1 MREKITDSYFWS
13 YLKLLTRFNSKKF
26 SLTISLMV
34 LISLT
39 EGIGLLL
46 LIPLLQLV
54 GLDVQQGALGQIA
67 GIIASFFS
75 YINVKPTLCAV
86 LIIYVIIISLNAFLT
101 QLQTTKSSQIQY
113 GFAADLR
120 KKLFK
125 AISESRW
132 LFFSKKPSAHFA
144 HALTNEIERVSM
156 GTGQFLTLIASIF
169 VLAVYI
175 IFAMQISGPIAGIIF
190 IIGIILL
197 LLLKKRSQ
205 SSHTKGEDLSNT
217 TKNLYSIT
225 NQHLDGMKTIKSFNM
240 EKRNV
245 ETFSNITQGVAN
257 KYMETIKS
265 YADVR
270 FLFDVGSVIILSF
283 IVFFVVEI
291 MKISTAELLILL
303 FLFMR
308 IIPRFSTIQ
317 RSYQYF
323 INMLPAFVNVIN
335 LKRECE
341 AASESEFEEDFVTF
355 NKEIQFKDVS
365 FSYQDTLN
373 IKNLN
378 LKIKKKQITALV
390 GLSGAGKSTTADLV
404 MGLLRPDNGQIT
416 IDGLELKNFA
426 SWRNQIGYVAQDTF
440 LFNDT
445 VRNNLL
451 LARND
456 ASEAELEDVLEISS
470 ADFVFNLPDGLD
482 TMIGDRGVRLSGGE
496 RQRLALARA
505 LLRKPSLLIMDEAT
519 SNLDSKNEKKIL
531 ESIGKLH
538 GDLTILMIAHRFSTI
553 ENADVIYLME
563 DGHIVEEGSWEEFN
577 EKKGRFEELF

>member
-1 MREKITDSYFWS
+1 MREKITDSYLWN
-13 YLKLLTRFNSKKF
+13 YLRLLTRFNPKKL
-26 SLTISLMV
+26 SLTILLMV
-34 LISLT
+34 LISLS

-67 GIIASFFS
+67 EIIATFFN
-75 YINVKPTLCAV
+75 YIHIKPTLGAV
-86 LIIYVIIISLNAFLT
+86 LIIYVLIISLNAFLT
-101 QLQTTKSSQIQY
+101 KLQTTESSRIQY
-113 GFAADLR
+113 GFAAYLR

-125 AISESRW
+125 SISQSQW
-132 LFFSKKPSAHFA
+132 LFFSKNPSAHFS

-175 IFAMQISGPIAGIIF
+175 IFAMKLSGTIAGIIF
-190 IIGIILL
+190 IIGVVLL
-197 LLLKKRSQ
+197 LILKKKSQ
-205 SSHTKGEDLSNT
+205 SSHTKGKDLTNT

-240 EKRNV
+240 EKRNI
-245 ETFSNITQGVAN
+245 ETFSKVSNGVAR

-270 FLFDVGSVIILSF
+270 FLFDVGSVVILSF

-303 FLFMR
+303 FLFIR

-323 INMLPAFVNVIN
+323 MNMLPAFVNVIN
-335 LKRECE
+335 LKREC
-341 AASESEFEEDFVTF
+341 SEFSEKELESGEIVFE
-355 NKEIQFKDVS
+355 KEIQFQNVS

-378 LKIKKKQITALV
+378 LKINKKQTTALV

-404 MGLLRPDNGQIT
+404 MGLLRPDQGQIS
-416 IDGLELKNFA
+416 IDGVELKNFS
-426 SWRNQIGYVAQDTF
+426 SWRNQIGYVAQETF

-445 VRNNLL
+445 IRNNLL

-456 ASEAELEDVLEISS
+456 ASEKELNDVVEISS
-470 ADFVFNLPDGLD
+470 ADFVFDLPDGLD
-482 TMIGDRGVRLSGGE
+482 TVIGDRGVRLSGGE
-496 RQRLALARA
+496 KQRLALARA
-505 LLRKPSLLIMDEAT
+505 LLRRPSLLIMDEAT

-531 ESIGKLH
+531 DSIDKLH

-553 ENADVIYLME
+553 ESADTIYFME
-563 DGHIVEEGSWEEFN
+563 NGHIVEEGTWEEFN
-577 EKKGRFEELF
+577 EKKGRFKDLF

>member
-1 MREKITDSYFWS
+1 MREKITDSYLWN
-13 YLKLLTRFNSKKF
+13 YLRLLTRFNPKKL

-67 GIIASFFS
+67 EIIASFFS
-75 YINVKPTLCAV
+75 YINVKPTLGAV
-86 LIIYVIIISLNAFLT
+86 LIIYVLIISLNAFLT
-101 QLQTTKSSQIQY
+101 KLQTTESSEIQY
-113 GFAADLR
+113 GFAAHLR

-125 AISESRW
+125 SISQSQW
-132 LFFSKKPSAHFA
+132 LFFSKNPSAHFS

-169 VLAVYI
+169 VLVVYI
-175 IFAMQISGPIAGIIF
+175 IFAMELSGAIAGIIF

-197 LLLKKRSQ
+197 LILKKKSQ
-205 SSHTKGEDLSNT
+205 SSQLKGEDLTNT
-217 TKNLYSIT
+217 TKNLYSVT

-240 EKRNV
+240 EKRNI
-245 ETFSNITQGVAN
+245 ETFSNITDGVAH

-303 FLFMR
+303 FLFIR

-335 LKRECE
+335 LKRECV
-341 AASESEFEEDFVTF
+341 ASSESELDSGDILFE
-355 NKEIQFKDVS
+355 KEIKFQDVS
-365 FSYQDTLN
+365 FSYQNELN

-378 LKIKKKQITALV
+378 LKIKKNKITALV

-404 MGLLRPDNGQIT
+404 MGLLRPSDGQIT
-416 IDGLELKNFA
+416 IDGVELKNFA

-456 ASEAELEDVLEISS
+456 ASEKELNDVLEISS
-470 ADFVFNLPDGLD
+470 AEFVFDLPDGLD
-482 TMIGDRGVRLSGGE
+482 TIIGDRGVRLSGGE

-505 LLRKPSLLIMDEAT
+505 LLRRPSLLIMDEAT

-531 ESIGKLH
+531 ESIEQLH

-553 ENADVIYLME
+553 ESADIIYLM
-563 DGHIVEEGSWEEFN
+563 DQGHIVEEGSWEDFN
-577 EKKGRFEELF
+577 EKKGRFRELF

>member
-1 MREKITDSYFWS
+1 MREKITDSYLWN
-13 YLKLLTRFNSKKF
+13 YLRLLTRFNPKKL
-26 SLTISLMV
+26 SLTILLMV
-34 LISLT
+34 LISLS

-67 GIIASFFS
+67 EIIATFFN
-75 YINVKPTLCAV
+75 YIHIKPTLGAV
-86 LIIYVIIISLNAFLT
+86 LIIYVLIISLNAFLT
-101 QLQTTKSSQIQY
+101 KLQTTESSRIQY
-113 GFAADLR
+113 GFAAYLR

-125 AISESRW
+125 SISQSQW
-132 LFFSKKPSAHFA
+132 LFFSKNPSAHFS

-175 IFAMQISGPIAGIIF
+175 IFAMKLSGTIAGIIF
-190 IIGIILL
+190 IIGVVLL
-197 LLLKKRSQ
+197 LILKKKSQ
-205 SSHTKGEDLSNT
+205 SSHTKGKDLTNT

-240 EKRNV
+240 EKRNI
-245 ETFSNITQGVAN
+245 ETFSKVSNGVAR

-270 FLFDVGSVIILSF
+270 FLFDVGSVVILSF

-303 FLFMR
+303 FLFIR

-323 INMLPAFVNVIN
+323 MNMLPAFVNVIN
-335 LKRECE
+335 LKRECNT
-341 AASESEFEEDFVTF
+341 ASENELESEEIVFE
-355 NKEIQFKDVS
+355 KEIQFQDVS
-365 FSYQDTLN
+365 FSYQNKLN

-378 LKIKKKQITALV
+378 LKINKKQTTALV

-404 MGLLRPDNGQIT
+404 MGLLRPDQGQIS
-416 IDGLELKNFA
+416 IDGVELKNFS
-426 SWRNQIGYVAQDTF
+426 SWRNQIGYVAQETF

-445 VRNNLL
+445 IRNNLL

-456 ASEAELEDVLEISS
+456 ASEKELNDVLKISS
-470 ADFVFNLPDGLD
+470 ADFVFDLPDGLD
-482 TMIGDRGVRLSGGE
+482 TIIGDRGVRLSGGE
-496 RQRLALARA
+496 KQRLALARA
-505 LLRKPSLLIMDEAT
+505 LLRRPSLLIMDEAT

-531 ESIGKLH
+531 DSIDKLH

-553 ENADVIYLME
+553 ESADTIYFME
-563 DGHIVEEGSWEEFN
+563 NGHIVEEGTWEEFN
-577 EKKGRFEELF
+577 EKKGRFKDLF

>member
-1 MREKITDSYFWS
+1 MREKITDSYLWN
-13 YLKLLTRFNSKKF
+13 YLRLLTQFNPKKL

-67 GIIASFFS
+67 EIIASFFS
-75 YINVKPTLCAV
+75 YINVEPTLGAV
-86 LIIYVIIISLNAFLT
+86 LIIYVLIISLNAFLT
-101 QLQTTKSSQIQY
+101 KLQTTESSEIQY
-113 GFAADLR
+113 GFAAHLR

-125 AISESRW
+125 AISESKW

-175 IFAMQISGPIAGIIF
+175 IFAINLSGPIAGIIF

-205 SSHTKGEDLSNT
+205 SSHMKGEDLSNT

-240 EKRNV
+240 EKRNI
-245 ETFSNITQGVAN
+245 ETFSNITDGVAH

-291 MKISTAELLILL
+291 MKISTVELLILL
-303 FLFMR
+303 FLFIR

-335 LKRECE
+335 LKRECSKF
-341 AASESEFEEDFVTF
+341 SERELESGEIVFE
-355 NKEIQFKDVS
+355 KEIQFQDVS
-365 FSYQDTLN
+365 FSYQNTLN

-378 LKIKKKQITALV
+378 LKIKKNKITALV

-404 MGLLRPDNGQIT
+404 MGLLRPSDGQIT
-416 IDGLELKNFA
+416 IDGEELKNFA

-440 LFNDT
+440 LFNDSI
-445 VRNNLL
+445 RNNLL
-451 LARND
+451 LSRND
-456 ASEAELEDVLEISS
+456 ASEKELNNVLEISS
-470 ADFVFNLPDGLD
+470 AEFVFDLADGLD
-482 TMIGDRGVRLSGGE
+482 TIIGDRGVRLSGGE

-505 LLRKPSLLIMDEAT
+505 LLRRPSLLIMDEAT

-531 ESIGKLH
+531 ESIEKLH

-553 ENADVIYLME
+553 ESADVIYLM
-563 DGHIVEEGSWEEFN
+563 DQGHIVEEGSWIEFN
-577 EKKGRFEELF
+577 EKKGRFKELF

>member
-1 MREKITDSYFWS
+1 MREKITDSYLWN
-13 YLKLLTRFNSKKF
+13 YLRLLINFNPEKF
-26 SLTISLMV
+26 SFTISLMV

-67 GIIASFFS
+67 EIIASFFT
-75 YINVKPTLCAV
+75 YIHVKPTLGAV

-101 QLQTTKSSQIQY
+101 KLQTTESSQIQY
-113 GFAADLR
+113 GFAAYLR

-125 AISESRW
+125 AISQSQW
-132 LFFSKKPSAHFA
+132 LFFSKTPSAHFA

-175 IFAMQISGPIAGIIF
+175 IFAINLSGPVAGIIF

-197 LLLKKRSQ
+197 LLLKKKSQ
-205 SSHTKGEDLSNT
+205 SSQLKGEDLTNT
-217 TKNLYSIT
+217 TKNLYSVT

-240 EKRNV
+240 EKKNIK
-245 ETFSNITQGVAN
+245 TFSNISNGVAR

-270 FLFDVGSVIILSF
+270 FLFDMGSVIILSV

-303 FLFMR
+303 FLFIR

-335 LKRECE
+335 LKRKCSE
-341 AASESEFEEDFVTF
+341 ASESEIKSGDIVFE
-355 NKEIQFKDVS
+355 KEIQFQDVS

-378 LKIKKKQITALV
+378 LKINKKQTTALV
-390 GLSGAGKSTTADLV
+390 GLSGAGKTTTADLV
-404 MGLLRPDNGQIT
+404 MGLLRSGEGKIT
-416 IDGLELKNFA
+416 IDGMELENFS
-426 SWRNQIGYVAQDTF
+426 SWRNQIGYVTQDTF

-445 VRNNLL
+445 IRNNLL

-456 ASEAELEDVLEISS
+456 ASEEELNDVLEISS
-470 ADFVFNLPDGLD
+470 AEFVFDLPDGLD
-482 TMIGDRGVRLSGGE
+482 TIIGDRGVRLSGGE

-505 LLRKPSLLIMDEAT
+505 LLRRPSLLIMDEAT

-531 ESIGKLH
+531 KSIEKLH

-553 ENADVIYLME
+553 ESADIIYLME
-563 DGHIVEEGSWEEFN
+563 EGHIVEEGSWEEFN
-577 EKKGRFEELF
+577 EKKGRFRELF